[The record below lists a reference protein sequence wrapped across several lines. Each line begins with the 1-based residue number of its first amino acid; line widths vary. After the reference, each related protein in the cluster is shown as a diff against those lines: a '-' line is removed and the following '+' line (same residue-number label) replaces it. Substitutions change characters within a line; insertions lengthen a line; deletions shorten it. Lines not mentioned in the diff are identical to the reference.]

1 MDIVIAF
8 FICIFVAMFVFS
20 RVAGV
25 LYAILWIVEL
35 FMIGSTLI
43 FVLAL
48 IFLIGTK
55 RRQTEFK
62 GFGDFREIPY
72 ALYGYEGEEYK
83 NIFPTDSIFTK
94 ILYRNKTPKVFLGQR
109 FGLHYALDT
118 LTLVICAIGLPFF
131 GAMTAI
137 FGYIIFIW

>member
-1 MDIVIAF
+1 MDIMIAF

-35 FMIGSTLI
+35 FMIGSLLI
-43 FVLAL
+43 FVVAM
-48 IFLIGTK
+48 FFFAGTK
-55 RRQTEFK
+55 RKETEFK
-62 GFGDFREIPY
+62 GFNEFHDILF
-72 ALYGYEGEEYK
+72 ALYDFEGEEYQ
-83 NIFPTDSIFTK
+83 NIFPTDGITTK
-94 ILYRNKTPKVFLGQR
+94 LLYRKKNPRVFLGQR
-109 FGLHYALDT
+109 FGLHYALDN

-131 GAMTAI
+131 TAMTAA